1 MLEAMQ
7 AAAEVRSKALAVR
20 DVIAEL
26 EERLIELV
34 DQSRSPRASLSSSRR
49 TLGDVLAREA
59 TGFTAVP

>member
-1 MLEAMQ
+1 MLEALQ

-26 EERLIELV
+26 QERLNDLI
-34 DQSRSPRASLSSSRR
+34 DQTRGSRASLSSSRQ
-49 TLGDVLAREA
+49 TLVDGLAREA